1 MFLNLHRDAY
11 DVCSL
16 IPDPNERHQCYSV
29 FGLDAH
35 KMNNYYE
42 TVVRLEQQLST
53 DLDNTCKR
61 RGVHVVVAL
70 AAGTATRSQARQP
83 STSWLSDKCMLT
95 VLQCSPDHWAGSAQ
109 FNLSPY
115 TSQFPALA

>member
-1 MFLNLHRDAY
+1 MFLILHRDAY

-61 RGVHVVVAL
+61 RSVHVVVAF
-70 AAGTATRSQARQP
+70 AAGTATRSQACQP
-83 STSWLSDKCMLT
+83 ITSWLSDKCMLT

-109 FNLSPY
+109 FSLSPY
-115 TSQFPALA
+115 TS

>member
-61 RGVHVVVAL
+61 RSVHVVVAF

-109 FNLSPY
+109 FSLSPY
-115 TSQFPALA
+115 TS